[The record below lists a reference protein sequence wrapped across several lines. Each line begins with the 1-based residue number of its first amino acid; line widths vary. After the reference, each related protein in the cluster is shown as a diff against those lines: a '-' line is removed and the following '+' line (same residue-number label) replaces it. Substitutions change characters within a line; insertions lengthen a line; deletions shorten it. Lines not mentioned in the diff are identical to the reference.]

1 MRKVFPVLLAL
12 TLVPCASAG
21 LPNPC
26 TLLTNAQVSGL
37 LGTKVASRADRP
49 AGIRAR
55 MCRWVGRNGLALTVI
70 LAQRTKAEYEQSA
83 RDTPRSIRVN
93 GIGDA
98 AFTVPKSEGGF
109 LVVWRA
115 GYALE
120 LSATL
125 GKSQLPV
132 EESAARSALRRL

>member
-1 MRKVFPVLLAL
+1 VRWLLVVAAAAA
-12 TLVPCASAG
+12 LVPIASAA

-26 TLLTNAQVSGL
+26 TLLTNVEVSGL
-37 LGTKVASRADRP
+37 LRGKIASRTDRP
-49 AGIRAR
+49 AGVRAR

-70 LAQRTKAEYEQSA
+70 LAQRTKAQYEQSA
-83 RDTPRSIRVN
+83 RGTPRSIRVN

-98 AFTVPKSEGGF
+98 AFTVPKALGGF
-109 LVVWRA
+109 LVVWRG

-125 GKSQLPV
+125 GKSQLAV

>member
-1 MRKVFPVLLAL
+1 VRWLLVVAAAAA
-12 TLVPCASAG
+12 LVPNASAA

-26 TLLTNAQVSGL
+26 ALLTNAQVSGL
-37 LGTKVASRADRP
+37 LGTKIASRADRP
-49 AGIRAR
+49 AGVRAR

-70 LAQRTKAEYEQSA
+70 LAQRTKAEYELSA
-83 RDTPRSIRVN
+83 HDTPRSIRVN

-109 LVVWRA
+109 LVVWR
-115 GYALE
+115 GSYPLE

-125 GKSQLPV
+125 GKTQLPV